1 MSVTKIDL
9 LNKRF
14 SKSMIGYS
22 KAEVDQFMLEVAET
36 VGELVDAGKDMRKK
50 IKRMDAMLQEYRQ
63 RDEALRDTLMNTQ
76 KVVDDIK
83 TSAHREAKL
92 IRDEAESKAEETI
105 RKGHERLAS
114 VYEDIESLKRQRT
127 QFEAQ
132 LKSLLDAHLRM
143 LEHSDPEVDRIEELE
158 SKLTFLKK
166 AE

>member
-14 SKSMIGYS
+14 SRSVIGYS
-22 KAEVDQFMLEVAET
+22 RSEVDQFLLEVAET
-36 VGELVDAGKDMRKK
+36 VGGLVDVGKEMRKK
-50 IKRMDAMLQEYRQ
+50 IKQMEAMIKEYRQ
-63 RDEALRDTLMNTQ
+63 RDETLRDTLMNTQ

-83 TSAHREAKL
+83 ASAHREAKL
-92 IRDEAESKAEETI
+92 IKDEAVAKAEDTV

-114 VYEDIESLKRQRT
+114 IHEDIEGLKRQRT

-132 LKSLLDAHLRM
+132 LRSLLDAHYRM
-143 LEHSDPEVDRIEELE
+143 LEHSDPDVERIEELE
-158 SKLTFLKK
+158 AKLTFLKK

>member
-14 SKSMIGYS
+14 SRSVAGYS
-22 KAEVDQFMLEVAET
+22 RSEVDQFLLEVADT
-36 VGELVDAGKDMRKK
+36 VGDLVDAGKEMHKK
-50 IKRMDAMLQEYRQ
+50 IKRMEAMIAEYRQ
-63 RDEALRDTLMNTQ
+63 RDETLRDTLMNTQ

-83 TSAHREAKL
+83 SSAHREAKL
-92 IRDEAESKAEETI
+92 IRDEAAAKADDAL
-105 RKGHERLAS
+105 RKGHERLAK

-127 QFEAQ
+127 QFGAQ
-132 LKSLLDAHLRM
+132 LRSLLDAHLRM
-143 LEHSDPEVDRIEELE
+143 LEHSDPEMDKLEELE